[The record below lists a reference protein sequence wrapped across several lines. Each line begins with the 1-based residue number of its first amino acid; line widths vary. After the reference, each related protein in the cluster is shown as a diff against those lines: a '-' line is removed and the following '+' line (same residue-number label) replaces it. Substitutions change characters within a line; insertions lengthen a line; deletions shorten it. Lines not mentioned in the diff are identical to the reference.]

1 MIRSIDKAATIFCS
15 AIFSEFGTLLNLHKY
30 RAHPTT
36 DKTKYT
42 YLMAKVYSVNSGL
55 TTKMD
60 EPIWLVSIFLNF
72 SGSSKVMRIRVV
84 GISRFLSTKR
94 GNL

>member
-1 MIRSIDKAATIFCS
+1 MIRRIDKAATIFCS
-15 AIFSEFGTLLNLHKY
+15 AIFSSAGTLLSLHRYK
-30 RAHPTT
+30 AHPTT
-36 DKTKYT
+36 ERTKYT
-42 YLMAKVYSVNSGL
+42 YLMAKVYSVNSGF
-55 TTKMD
+55 TTKM
-60 EPIWLVSIFLNF
+60 EESISLVSIFLNF